1 MEATSL
7 TLQLSGQQYERLLQ
21 FARNRNLKITE
32 IAEVAISE
40 WLERQARLTRARA
53 LMRELGNGLEEGTE
67 NGTVARDHDKFLYP
81 AKNA

>member
-21 FARNRNLKITE
+21 FARNRNLKLTE

-40 WLERQARLTRARA
+40 WLERQARLARARS
-53 LMRELGNGLEEGTE
+53 LMRELGNGLGEGTE
-67 NGTVARDHDKFLYP
+67 NRTVARDHDKLLYP